1 MADNTRFLPSLY
13 IGAAAAT
20 ATVDASAALQ
30 IVSTT
35 KGLALPAMTTA
46 QRDAIAAPIAGLLI
60 YNTTTGKVN
69 VRVAA
74 AWEAITSA

>member
-1 MADNTRFLPSLY
+1 MADTRFPPSIY
-13 IGAAAAT
+13 IGADADT
-20 ATVDASAALQ
+20 ATPNASASLE

-35 KGLALPAMTTA
+35 QGLALPAMTGA
-46 QRDAIAAPIAGLLI
+46 QRDAIAAPKAGLLI